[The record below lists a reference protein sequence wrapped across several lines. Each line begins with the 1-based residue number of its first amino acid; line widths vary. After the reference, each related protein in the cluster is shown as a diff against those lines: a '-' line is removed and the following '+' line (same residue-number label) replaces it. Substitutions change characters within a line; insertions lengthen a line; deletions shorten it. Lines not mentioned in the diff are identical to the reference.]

1 MEISIEQIRENLK
14 RIYNYTAG
22 SIRPVQG
29 GTVGYTFSVDDVYFL
44 KIYDDRL
51 AITQRCV
58 EHLTEQLTVLDILQ
72 NRTEL
77 RGKVCYPVRTSTGDL
92 FYTCGV
98 FTGVLFNYIP
108 GGAVGFGN
116 PYFEEDIRQLTEI
129 VRALHRI
136 APVLFEALC
145 PKESYDLRW
154 CTELNW
160 IIREETRNMPLRF
173 AETVCEYA
181 KIVEAK
187 IREACALTEEL
198 KAAALP
204 FVLCHTDIHP
214 GNVMRDP
221 NGKLYLVDWEN
232 VQLAPKEADLYSF
245 SEKEDL
251 AHLAERADETA
262 MLYYTVRR
270 DLEDIYEFLRSVL
283 NHEFSAD
290 EEDEVYGHVC
300 RILLHLANT
309 K

>member
-1 MEISIEQIRENLK
+1 MIGIDQVREDLK
-14 RIYNYTAG
+14 KIYNYTADFV
-22 SIRPVQG
+22 RPVQG

-44 KIYDDRL
+44 KVYDDRL

-72 NRTEL
+72 NQTALKGR
-77 RGKVCYPVRTSTGDL
+77 VCYPVNTCTGDL

-108 GGAVGFGN
+108 GGAVGFDN
-116 PYFEEDIRQLTEI
+116 PYFPEDIRQLTEI
-129 VRALHRI
+129 VRALHRVD
-136 APVLFEALC
+136 PTPFEGLC
-145 PKESYDLRW
+145 PGERYDLQW
-154 CTELNW
+154 CAELRR
-160 IIREETRNMPLRF
+160 IVLEESCKMPLRF
-173 AETVCEYA
+173 TETVSRYSAVIE
-181 KIVEAK
+181 EK
-187 IREACALTEEL
+187 IREVCALADVL
-198 KAAALP
+198 KAAELP

-232 VQLAPKEADLYSF
+232 VQLAPKEADLYAF
-245 SEKEDL
+245 AEKEDL
-251 AHLAERADETA
+251 AHLAEDTDGDAV
-262 MLYYTVRR
+262 LYYTVRR

-283 NHEFSAD
+283 NREFSAR